1 MTDELSFHG
10 KVVLVTGAASGIGR
24 ATALAFARAGAR
36 VMLADVDLAR
46 VESAAREVTDAGR
59 ASGGEAAAVRAD
71 VSNAAEVRDM
81 VHQAIER
88 FGGLDVAFNNAG
100 IEGALA
106 RTAEYAEEAWQR
118 VLAVNLTGVFLCMK
132 EEIPA
137 LRARGGGTIVN
148 NASILGL
155 VGFAGAPAY
164 TAAKHGVL
172 GLTKVAALELA
183 TERIR
188 VNAVCPGFIETPMV
202 MERGVHAGGDAAA
215 YRSIATLHPMQRLG
229 KPEEIASAV
238 LWLASDGASFVT
250 GEHLLVDGGYVAR

>member
-46 VESAAREVTDAGR
+46 VESAAREVADAGR

-137 LRARGGGTIVN
+137 LRARGGGAIVN